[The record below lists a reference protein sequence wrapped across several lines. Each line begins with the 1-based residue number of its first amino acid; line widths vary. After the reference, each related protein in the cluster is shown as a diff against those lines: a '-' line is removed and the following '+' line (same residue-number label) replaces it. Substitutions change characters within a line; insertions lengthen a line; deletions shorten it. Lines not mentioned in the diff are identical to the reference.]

1 MKRAD
6 WRIED
11 EPQFDVYHG
20 DDRLGTLRLPLAGHH
35 NRLNALAAVAAADHA
50 GVSGADALDAIG
62 EFRGVKRRLE
72 VRGVVGGVTIVDD
85 FAHHP
90 TAFEMTIAA
99 QRASHPHSRVVAVFE
114 PRSNTMKRG
123 VMNARLS
130 DSLSGADRVFCRS
143 AATDWN
149 AAQALGPLGAKAT
162 VHGDLDELIDAIV
175 AYVKAGDQVV
185 VMSNGGF
192 GGIHAKLLAQ
202 LAAAA
207 AGSAHTADPARS
219 ADSTRSAAA

>member
-1 MKRAD
+1 M
-6 WRIED
+6 
-11 EPQFDVYHG
+11 
-20 DDRLGTLRLPLAGHH
+20 RLTPSR
-35 NRLNALAAVAAADHA
+35 
-50 GVSGADALDAIG
+50 

-130 DSLSGADRVFCRS
+130 DSLSGADRVFCLS
-143 AATDWN
+143 AATDWS